1 MATLGKIRNRSGL
14 LLAVIGIAMLAFILG
29 DFMQSKRSGG
39 RTSLSLGE
47 INGEEI
53 SIQLFEERVD
63 QGINN
68 WRTQNPQGILTQTLT
83 GQIRNQ
89 VWNEY
94 LKEILMNTEYL
105 KLGISVSDDEFFEL
119 LQGVNVHPEISRV
132 PAFQNEQGNFD
143 RTRVLAYL
151 KQIDQD
157 PTGEARDRWVGFQRY
172 LIELIKN
179 SKYNS
184 LVSKGLYVTSD
195 HARIDFNEI
204 KQNISFDFVRI
215 PYSSIAD
222 SLVNPS
228 NKEIKK
234 YYSEKKSEYQQ
245 DASKDVDFIIFNV
258 EPSNEDDVI
267 ARNELD
273 NLKSQFSSSEDY
285 NLMARRYSDDRNVKF
300 NFSRVDAVKDTNF
313 IKLLQDDERAVLGPY
328 LINPS
333 TYRIAMLAE
342 VKYRP
347 DSVEARHILISPNTS
362 ISVDSVQ
369 KKINKIKEMIVQ
381 GADFGRL
388 AESESEDKGSALKG
402 GDLGWFEE
410 GEMVDEFNESCFNS
424 NKGDLN
430 IVTSQF
436 GVHLIEVTNIS
447 RKVKKVKIAYI
458 DRNITPSTQ
467 TFNKYYSDAAQFA
480 GKILNKGI
488 SFDSLVAKEN
498 LIKRNDRRV
507 KPDKPSIAGLPDS
520 REMVR
525 WVNNNDVGSLSE
537 VFEFENMYVVGFIT
551 GSYEKGDVPLSQ
563 IEAQIRASLLQ
574 EKKFTYH
581 NNQGNQY
588 VNLEDIAISNS
599 TTVVKAKKSSLT
611 NLSIEGLGYEPE
623 LVGAIFGIPVGQVS
637 GPIQG
642 RNGIY
647 YVNVTQKDDSVNEGD
662 FSQQKKKIFK
672 ELETYST
679 NSIFKVLKNESNI
692 VDNLVDIY

>member
-39 RTSLSLGE
+39 GTALLLGK
-47 INGEEI
+47 INGEEV

-94 LKEILMNTEYL
+94 LREILMNIEYA
-105 KLGISVSDDEFFEL
+105 KLGVSVSDDEFFEL

-132 PAFQNEQGNFD
+132 PAFQNEQGDFD

-157 PTGEARDRWVGFQRY
+157 PTGEARERWIGFQRY
-172 LIELIKN
+172 LIELIKT

-184 LVSKGLYVTSD
+184 LVSKGLYVTSE
-195 HARIDFNEI
+195 HARLDFNEI
-204 KQNISFDFVRI
+204 RQNISFDFVNI
-215 PYSSIAD
+215 PYSSIPD
-222 SLVNPS
+222 SLIEPTE
-228 NKEIKK
+228 KEMNK

-245 DASKDVDFIIFNV
+245 DASKDVDFVVFNV
-258 EPSNEDDVI
+258 EPSPEDVI
-267 ARNELD
+267 IAENELD
-273 NLKSQFSSSEDY
+273 NLKSKFSSSEDY
-285 NLMARRYSDDRNVKF
+285 VLMARRYSDDRNARF
-300 NFSRVDAVKDTNF
+300 NYSRLDAIEDTNF
-313 IKLLQDDERAVLGPY
+313 IKLLQEDERVVLGPY
-328 LINPS
+328 LLNAS
-333 TYRIAMLAE
+333 TYRIAMIAE
-342 VKYRP
+342 EKYRP

-362 ISVDSVQ
+362 ISIDSVQ
-369 KKINKIKEMIVQ
+369 NKINNLKEMIVA
-381 GADFGRL
+381 GADFGKL
-388 AESESEDKGSALKG
+388 AQQESEDKGSALKG

-410 GEMVDEFNESCFNS
+410 GEMVDEFNESCFSS

-467 TFNKYYSDAAQFA
+467 TFNQYYSEAAQFT
-480 GKILNKGI
+480 GRILNNDI
-488 SFDSLVAKEN
+488 SFDSLIVKDN
-498 LIKRNDRRV
+498 LIKRSDRRV
-507 KPDKPSIAGLPDS
+507 NIDKPSIAGLPDS

-525 WVNNNDVGSLSE
+525 WVNKNDVGSLSE
-537 VFEFENMYVVGFIT
+537 VFEFENMYVIGFIT
-551 GSYEKGDVPLSQ
+551 NSYEEGAVPLDQ
-563 IEAQIRASLLQ
+563 IETQIRASLLK
-574 EKKFTYH
+574 EKKFSYY
-581 NNQGNQY
+581 NSQQNQY
-588 VNLEDIAISNS
+588 ANLDDIASSNS
-599 TTVVKAKKSSLT
+599 TTVVQAKKATLT

-623 LVGAIFGIPVGQVS
+623 LVGALFGIQEGKVS
-637 GPIQG
+637 QPIRG

-647 YVNVTQKDDSVNEGD
+647 HVRIINKDTSINEGD
-662 FSQQKKKIFK
+662 FSEQKKKIFK
-672 ELETYST
+672 ELETYSS
-679 NSIFKVLKNESNI
+679 NSIFNVIKTNADI
-692 VDNLVDIY
+692 VDNLADIY